1 MTITATAAGL
11 DCVVLPPR
19 TGNRLVLL
27 WHLLGTP
34 GTPAAM
40 AEALPLHAVDA
51 WRAYLPLPPVPEGP
65 DVLVDRYAPLVETAL
80 AALPDAL
87 RELRAELGVPDDT
100 PVDLVGGSAGGHTA
114 LLAAAR
120 DLVPVRRIA
129 VVNPATDALSVATVN
144 DPHYEWSPRAREVER
159 ALRVHPTTTAPV
171 LIVRGAQEY
180 PAMVP
185 GQNAL
190 ARALPHA
197 RLVDLPDLAHMI
209 DTPERASAVDREVG
223 AWLA

>member
-34 GTPAAM
+34 GSPAAM
-40 AEALPLHAVDA
+40 AAALPLREVDA
-51 WRAYLPLPPVPEGP
+51 WRAYLPLPPVPEGA

-80 AALPDAL
+80 AVLPDAL
-87 RELRAELGVPDDT
+87 ADLRAELGVPDG
-100 PVDLVGGSAGGHTA
+100 PVDLVGGSAGGHIA

-120 DLVPVRRIA
+120 ALVPVRRVA
-129 VVNPATDALSVATVN
+129 AVNPATDALSVVTVN

-159 ALRVHPTTTAPV
+159 DLRVAPTITAPV
-171 LIVRGAQEY
+171 LIVRGAQER

-190 ARALPHA
+190 ARALPDA
-197 RLVDLPDLAHMI
+197 RLLDLPDLAHMV

-223 AWLA
+223 SWLA